1 MKKSTKR
8 VLAMVLTAVMLLAL
22 TACGGGGGDTAQQ
35 PPADSGGGSNAAEPA
50 APSGS
55 KELTVYTAFPEAEVV
70 YYFNEFEKETGIKV
84 NYIRLSAGEM
94 LTRVEAEKE
103 NPQATL
109 MFGGSTDNYIAAVE
123 KGLLE
128 PYQSSE
134 LGNTPASY
142 IDPAG
147 TWNPIYVGCI
157 AFACNKE
164 WFADKGMSY
173 PGSWADLLDPAYKGE
188 IIMAHPATSGTAYT
202 VLASLVQV

>member
-1 MKKSTKR
+1 MKKTSKR
-8 VLAMVLTAVMLLAL
+8 VLAMLMAVVMLLAL
-22 TACGGGGGDTAQQ
+22 AACGGGNDGGGTQQ
-35 PPADSGGGSNAAEPA
+35 TPSGGSSETQEPA
-50 APSGS
+50 ASSGS

-128 PYQSSE
+128 PYQSPE
-134 LGNTPASY
+134 LSNTPASY
-142 IDPAG
+142 IDPTG

-164 WFADKGMSY
+164 WFADKGLSY
-173 PGSWADLLDPAYKGE
+173 PTSWEELLKPEFKGE
-188 IIMAHPATSGTAYT
+188 IIMAQIGRAH
-202 VLASLVQV
+202 V